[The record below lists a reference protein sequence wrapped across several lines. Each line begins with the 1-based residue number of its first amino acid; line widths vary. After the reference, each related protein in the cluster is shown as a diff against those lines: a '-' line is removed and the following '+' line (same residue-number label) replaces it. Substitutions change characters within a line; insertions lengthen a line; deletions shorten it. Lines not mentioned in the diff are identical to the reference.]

1 MFCYYVKF
9 FFPVLRPILDV
20 HNAVHDPALILERG
34 APRVDLVQ
42 DALQIAG
49 IDFVELMGDA
59 DEAIAA
65 LGENPLTLED
75 LDEII
80 GYLDN
85 QGNFQKNIL

>member
-1 MFCYYVKF
+1 M
-9 FFPVLRPILDV
+9 PPILDV
-20 HNAVHDPALILERG
+20 HNAVHVPAPIPERG
-34 APRVDLVQ
+34 AARVDLVQ

-85 QGNFQKNIL
+85 QGNYRKFIL